1 MPPGRPP
8 GSLGKKKREQLASQ
22 KSLSSSLTRDNEEDS
37 DSDIGRTAN
46 SIRSLGSKLQRLKER
61 LLKEFET
68 LQEDFN
74 KAIEDLRESVD
85 ELTNEKEALKE
96 RCDILERKVE
106 QLETERM
113 RQAQDINKN
122 ERFSRRNNIRI
133 VGYPTEQNEN
143 CHEIALKVLEEA
155 GVPACRLER
164 AHRDGRLVRG
174 RNRHLLVKMSFYQDK
189 ITVLK
194 NARQALA
201 EKSYYIVEDLTK
213 TDLLEK
219 RKWKKEVQELFQ
231 QGTRLRFSG
240 GCWRGSD
247 GRPYNFDAS

>member
-1 MPPGRPP
+1 MGPGRPP
-8 GSLGKKKREQLASQ
+8 GSLGKKKRQALASQ
-22 KSLSSSLTRDNEEDS
+22 QSLSSSLTRHNEEDS
-37 DSDIGRTAN
+37 DSDIGRRAD

-61 LLKEFET
+61 LLKEFES
-68 LQEDFN
+68 LQEEFS
-74 KAIEDLRESVD
+74 KAIEDLRESVH
-85 ELTNEKEALKE
+85 ELNTEKEALKE
-96 RCDILERKVE
+96 RCDILESKVE
-106 QLETERM
+106 QLEAEKT

-133 VGYPTEQNEN
+133 VGYPTEENEN
-143 CHEIALKVLEEA
+143 CHEIAVKVLEEV

-174 RNRHLLVKMSFYQDK
+174 RDRHLLVKLSFYQDK
-189 ITVLK
+189 ITVMK
-194 NARQALA
+194 KARQALT
-201 EKSYYIVEDLTK
+201 EKGYYIVEDLTK
-213 TDLLEK
+213 ADLMEK

-247 GRPYNFDAS
+247 GRPYNFGTS